1 MKKISF
7 LAKLH
12 KESKLQLVAPSEA
25 VKDSY
30 IAKSDSNLASAKIL
44 IDNGRLE
51 EAVALTYY
59 SMYHMLTAL
68 LFKTGIKCE
77 NHAASIILLKSVFG
91 MDDRDISSAKGERID
106 KQYYTDFRIMKDD
119 VTEAVETAEV
129 FNKRLLDFISKL
141 SNQKI
146 EEYRKIF
153 LSLV

>member
-25 VKDSY
+25 IKDSY

-44 IDNGRLE
+44 LDNGRLE

-59 SMYHMLTAL
+59 SRYHMLTAL

-77 NHAASIILLKSVFG
+77 NHAASIILLKAVFG

-119 VTEAVETAEV
+119 VMEAVETAEE

-146 EEYRKIF
+146 DECRRTF
-153 LSLV
+153 LSMI

>member
-1 MKKISF
+1 M
-7 LAKLH
+7 
-12 KESKLQLVAPSEA
+12 APSEA

-44 IDNGRLE
+44 LDNDRLE

-77 NHAASIILLKSVFG
+77 NHAASIILLKAVFG
-91 MDDRDISSAKGERID
+91 IDDKDISSAKEERID
-106 KQYYTDFRIMKDD
+106 KQYYTDFRIMKED
-119 VTEAVETAEV
+119 VMVAIETAEE
-129 FNKRLLDFISKL
+129 FNRRLLDFISKL

-146 EEYRKIF
+146 EEYRKTF
-153 LSLV
+153 LGLI

>member
-12 KESKLQLVAPSEA
+12 KENKLQLVAPSEA

-44 IDNGRLE
+44 LDNGRLE

-77 NHAASIILLKSVFG
+77 NHAASIILLKAVFG
-91 MDDRDISSAKGERID
+91 MDDKDISSAKGERID
-106 KQYYTDFRIMKDD
+106 KQYYTDFHIMKDD
-119 VTEAVETAEV
+119 VMEAVETAEE

-146 EEYRKIF
+146 DEYRKTF
-153 LSLV
+153 LSLI